1 MARVLVIEDN
11 PINLELMTYMLQAWQ
26 HEALQAADGVSGLA
40 LARRERPDLIL
51 CDLLMPG
58 MDGHAVAKALR
69 ADPLLKRIPL
79 LAVTALAR
87 DTDRDAAL
95 ASGFDAV
102 FTKPIDPPH
111 FMAGVQPFLPGPP
124 QPPVNAPPAR
134 SAPVFPAIPAELR
147 APLSPCVL
155 LTVDDGPINVA
166 YKRDLFEPA
175 GYSVLAA
182 DSVSEALAVLAREPV
197 DVVISDVVMGE
208 GGGFE
213 LLRQLK
219 AHPGWRHLPFLF
231 LTSSARDEAS
241 RERGLALGADG
252 FLLRP
257 LDAFELLAA
266 LRGAVAGLRPGP
278 GG

>member
-11 PINLELMTYMLQAWQ
+11 PINLELMNYMLQAWQ
-26 HEALQAADGVSGLA
+26 HEALQAADGATGLA
-40 LARRERPDLIL
+40 LARSERPDLIL
-51 CDLLMPG
+51 CDLQMPD
-58 MDGHAVAKALR
+58 MDGHAVARALR
-69 ADPLLKRIPL
+69 ADPLLRQIPL

-87 DTDRDAAL
+87 DADRDAAL

-102 FTKPIDPPH
+102 FTKPIDPPR
-111 FMAGVQPFLPGPP
+111 FMAGLQPFLPGTP

-147 APLSPCVL
+147 APRHPCVL
-155 LTVDDGPINVA
+155 LTVDDGPSNVA

-175 GYSVLAA
+175 GYAVLAA
-182 DSVSEALAVLAREPV
+182 DSVSQALVLLQREPV
-197 DVVISDVVMGE
+197 DVVVSDVVMGE

-213 LLRQLK
+213 LLRLLK
-219 AHPGWRHLPFLF
+219 AHPSWRDLPFLF
-231 LTSSARDEAS
+231 LTSSARDAAS
-241 RERGLALGADG
+241 REQGLALGAQA

-266 LRGAVAGLRPGP
+266 LRRALDPRPG
-278 GG
+278 